1 MPRGTSTLILF
12 FAWGLKHM
20 LAGLVMM
27 SGLMGLLVMAAAFAL
42 SVPMWIALA
51 LYPVS
56 CSLTL
61 LFMATIMNF
70 RSTRPASG
78 GPLVRQQA

>member
-12 FAWGLKHM
+12 FAQGLKHM
-20 LAGLVMM
+20 LAGMILMSAVVGLVA
-27 SGLMGLLVMAAAFAL
+27 MGGAFAL
-42 SVPMWIALA
+42 SVPTWMAIA

-61 LFMATIMNF
+61 LIMAAILTH
-70 RSTRPASG
+70 RSSHTPQSAS
-78 GPLVRQQA
+78 LLRQQA